1 MPPLKNTHPRV
12 PRYPPP
18 GSPTRR
24 ALTAKLLRPLLTACP
39 FQREPRAQQ
48 GGPANGGS
56 IGLLKRTG
64 RLLSANDAVTD
75 PDAQTRKEGGRETL
89 RGEGE
94 GGKMEKPSPPPL
106 PPRPLLCYPGNP
118 AHSAV
123 PPSKGKTELR
133 SSTGY
138 IICLSKV

>member
-94 GGKMEKPSPPPL
+94 GGEDGETVSAASTAAAASLL
-106 PPRPLLCYPGNP
+106 PGKSRPLRRP
-118 AHSAV
+118 AQQR
-123 PPSKGKTELR
+123 KD
-133 SSTGY
+133 
-138 IICLSKV
+138 